1 MTRVQEHAL
10 LPVPGKKQLGD
21 WIKHKDDNPWIFQ
34 GLCFPLSNM
43 SHENWFTTKFNTNV
57 AEAAHAMSQRSGK
70 HLSLVGAIMAGERLD
85 AQFLE
90 SHRTAL
96 QFGVST
102 NYSNK
107 SITGRT
113 QKNMT
118 RNNKRAAKRR
128 EERKKVDESVEKTVA
143 AATDLLMD
151 RLINSGDLERV
162 LGGHN
167 KA

>member
-1 MTRVQEHAL
+1 MIRVREHAL
-10 LPVPGKKQLGD
+10 LSVPCKKELND
-21 WIKHKDDNPWIFQ
+21 WLKHKADNPWIFQ

-43 SHENWFTTKFNTNV
+43 SHESWFTTRFNTNV

-90 SHRTAL
+90 SRRTAM

-102 NYSNK
+102 NYGNK
-107 SITGRT
+107 SVTERT
-113 QKNMT
+113 QKNMA

-151 RLINSGDLERV
+151 RLMNSGDLERV
-162 LGGHN
+162 LGGRN